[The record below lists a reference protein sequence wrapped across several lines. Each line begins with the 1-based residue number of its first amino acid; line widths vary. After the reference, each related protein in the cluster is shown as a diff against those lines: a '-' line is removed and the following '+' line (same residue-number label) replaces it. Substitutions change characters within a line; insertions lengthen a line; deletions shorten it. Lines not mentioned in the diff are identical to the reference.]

1 MKKFLVIIIY
11 LFLILHN
18 NKVYAK
24 EEILDYFI
32 TIDIQKDNSAIITE
46 KLIVNVE
53 SKKVKHGIIK
63 ELPLDNDYVYKL
75 ISVKRNQNIEPSS
88 IKIIDNIYKI
98 ITGDDN
104 YLPTFKRHF
113 FEIKYKVKN
122 IIKYTKNFNELHWN
136 VIDNKMGLN
145 IDKIRI
151 KIIMPDTIKKIG
163 QYGYINIDTDNKE
176 PLQFKN
182 NIFKSPRKILSDEN
196 ITIVLLFK
204 NLSPIFNIYNYKF
217 LYYVF
222 ITFGTLILYCL
233 ICLFFIKRKNKKLV
247 PFDRFDTIKDITPA
261 QASYIYNMG
270 DNIEKSSL
278 ISIIDMA
285 INNFI
290 IIRQDTKNKFL
301 ISKNEF
307 AEVHNEEE
315 NIFQNTYKR
324 ELRVSEENNRKIRLF
339 NERLKYYYNYDKL
352 YYFSHNLP
360 LTIIGHIIFIFSI
373 FFLLFT
379 KNNFS
384 INILDNNNN
393 YSLIL
398 FALFLSFLIY
408 VKNILKAKKIL
419 AMIMIIFILAYIN
432 NFSHNGLLLMRY
444 IMMSTFILY
453 IFKNL
458 IRNYTNEGLEII
470 THLKGIRQ
478 FIMYKD
484 ITSQYD
490 FNDME
495 KLIPY
500 AMIFDLD
507 GPFLAKLKL
516 SPIDTTKFKQSESFV
531 YNVDENMINSL
542 KEAFNRSSSHSI
554 HANPDF
560 ASVRKGFFN

>member
-11 LFLILHN
+11 LFFLILHN
-18 NKVYAK
+18 TTTYAK

-53 SKKVKHGIIK
+53 SKKIKNGITK
-63 ELPLDNDYVYKL
+63 ELPLKDDYIYKL

-88 IKIIDNIYKI
+88 IKIINNIYKI

-113 FEIKYKVKN
+113 FEIKYKVEN
-122 IIKYTKNFNELHWN
+122 IIKYTRNFNELHWN

-151 KIIMPDTIKKIG
+151 KIIMPNTIKKIG
-163 QYGYINIDTDNKE
+163 QYGYININTDNKE

-182 NIFKSPRKILSDEN
+182 NIFKSPRKIIPGED

-204 NLSPIFNIYNYKF
+204 NLTPFFNTYNYKF
-217 LYYVF
+217 LYYIVGAF
-222 ITFGTLILYCL
+222 LTIILYCM
-233 ICLFFIKRKNKKLV
+233 ICLFITKRKNKKLI
-247 PFDRFDTIKDITPA
+247 PFDRFDTIKDMTPA

-270 DNIEKSSL
+270 ENIEKSSL
-278 ISIIDMA
+278 ISIINMA

-307 AEVHNEEE
+307 AEATNEEE

-324 ELRVSEENNRKIRLF
+324 ELKVSEENNRKIRLF
-339 NERLKYYYNYDKL
+339 NERLKYYYSYNKS
-352 YYFSHNLP
+352 YYFSHNWH
-360 LTIIGHIIFIFSI
+360 LTIIGHILFIISI
-373 FFLLFT
+373 LCLLLI
-379 KNNFS
+379 KNNCSLSFVG
-384 INILDNNNN
+384 NNNT
-393 YSLIL
+393 SLIL
-398 FALFLSFLIY
+398 FALFSSSLIY
-408 VKNILKAKKIL
+408 IKNILKAKKIL
-419 AMIMIIFILAYIN
+419 GFIMLIFIFIYVN
-432 NFSHNGLLLMRY
+432 NFNSNSLLLMRY
-444 IMMSTFILY
+444 IIASTFVLY
-453 IFKNL
+453 FFKKF
-458 IRNYTNEGLEII
+458 IKNYTNEGLEII
-470 THLKGIRQ
+470 THLKGIKK

-507 GPFLAKLKL
+507 GSFLAKLKL
-516 SPIDTTKFKQSESFV
+516 SPIDETNFKQSESFV

-554 HANPDF
+554 HTNPDF
-560 ASVRKGFFN
+560 VSVRKGFFN

>member
-53 SKKVKHGIIK
+53 SKKVKHGIVK

-113 FEIKYKVKN
+113 FEIKYRVEN
-122 IIKYTKNFNELHWN
+122 IIKYTRNFNELHWN

-163 QYGYINIDTDNKE
+163 QYGYININTDNKE
-176 PLQFKN
+176 PLQFNN
-182 NIFKSPRKILSDEN
+182 NIFKSPRKIIPGED

-204 NLSPIFNIYNYKF
+204 NLTPFFNTYNYKF
-217 LYYVF
+217 LYYIVGAF
-222 ITFGTLILYCL
+222 LTIILYCM
-233 ICLFFIKRKNKKLV
+233 ICLLITKRKNKKLI
-247 PFDRFDTIKDITPA
+247 PFDRFDTIKDMTPA

-270 DNIEKSSL
+270 ENIEKSSL
-278 ISIIDMA
+278 ISIINMA

-307 AEVHNEEE
+307 SEVHNEEE

-324 ELRVSEENNRKIRLF
+324 ELKVSEENNRKIRLF
-339 NERLKYYYNYDKL
+339 NERLKYYYSYNKS
-352 YYFSHNLP
+352 YYFSHNWH
-360 LTIIGHIIFIFSI
+360 LTIIGHILFIISI
-373 FFLLFT
+373 LCLLLI
-379 KNNFS
+379 KNNCSLSFVG
-384 INILDNNNN
+384 NNNT
-393 YSLIL
+393 SLIL
-398 FALFLSFLIY
+398 FALFSSSLIY
-408 VKNILKAKKIL
+408 IKNILKAKKIL
-419 AMIMIIFILAYIN
+419 GFIMLIFIFLYIN
-432 NFSHNGLLLMRY
+432 NFNNNSLLLIRY
-444 IMMSTFILY
+444 ILASTFVLY
-453 IFKNL
+453 FFKKF
-458 IRNYTNEGLEII
+458 IKNYTNEGLEII
-470 THLKGIRQ
+470 THLKGIKQ

-516 SPIDTTKFKQSESFV
+516 SPIDETNFKQSESFI

-554 HANPDF
+554 YTNPEF
-560 ASVRKGFFN
+560 APVRKGFFN

>member
-32 TIDIQKDNSAIITE
+32 TIDIQNDNSAIITE

-53 SKKVKHGIIK
+53 TKKIKNGITK
-63 ELPLDNDYVYKL
+63 ELPLKNDYVYKL

-113 FEIKYKVKN
+113 FEIKYKVEN
-122 IIKYTKNFNELHWN
+122 IIKYTKNFNELYWN
-136 VIDNKMGLN
+136 VIDDKMGLN
-145 IDKIRI
+145 IDRIRI

-163 QYGYINIDTDNKE
+163 QYAYINIDTDSKE
-176 PLQFKN
+176 PLQFNN
-182 NIFKSPRKILSDEN
+182 NIFKSPRKISSGEN

-204 NLSPIFNIYNYKF
+204 NVKPFFNIYNYKF
-217 LYYVF
+217 LYYL
-222 ITFGTLILYCL
+222 FGAFAILLLYCI
-233 ICLFFIKRKNKKLV
+233 ICLFIIKRKNKKLV

-270 DNIEKSSL
+270 ENVEKSSF
-278 ISIIDMA
+278 ISIIDMN
-285 INNFI
+285 INKFI
-290 IIRQDTKNKFL
+290 TIRQDTKNKFL
-301 ISKNEF
+301 ISKNEL
-307 AEVHNEEE
+307 ATPSNEEE
-315 NIFQNTYKR
+315 NIFQNTYKK
-324 ELRVSEENNRKIRLF
+324 ELKVSEENNRKIRLF
-339 NERLKYYYNYDKL
+339 NERLKYYYGYNKS
-352 YYFSHNLP
+352 YYFSHNWP
-360 LTIIGHIIFIFSI
+360 LTIIGHVIFMISIIT
-373 FFLLFT
+373 LLLI
-379 KNNFS
+379 KNNCTLS
-384 INILDNNNN
+384 VVGNNNM
-393 YSLIL
+393 SLIL
-398 FALFLSFLIY
+398 FALFSSSLIY
-408 VKNILKAKKIL
+408 IKNILKAKKL
-419 AMIMIIFILAYIN
+419 LGFIMLIFIFLYIN
-432 NFSHNGLLLMRY
+432 NFNNNSLLLIRY
-444 IMMSTFILY
+444 ILASTFVLY
-453 IFKNL
+453 FFKKF
-458 IRNYTNEGLEII
+458 IRNYTSEGLEIV
-470 THLKGIRQ
+470 THLKGIKK

-516 SPIDTTKFKQSESFV
+516 SSLDTKKFLKSESFV
-531 YNVDENMINSL
+531 YNVDEHMINSL
-542 KEAFNRSSSHSI
+542 KEAFNKSSSHSI

-560 ASVRKGFFN
+560 ASVRKGFF

>member
-32 TIDIQKDNSAIITE
+32 TIDIQNDNSAIITE

-53 SKKVKHGIIK
+53 TKKIKNGITK
-63 ELPLDNDYVYKL
+63 ELPLKNDYVYKL

-113 FEIKYKVKN
+113 FEIKYKVEN
-122 IIKYTKNFNELHWN
+122 IIKYTKNFNELYWN
-136 VIDNKMGLN
+136 VIDDKMGLN
-145 IDKIRI
+145 INRIRI

-163 QYGYINIDTDNKE
+163 QYAYINIDTNSKE
-176 PLQFKN
+176 PLQFNN
-182 NIFKSPRKILSDEN
+182 NIFKSPRKISSGEN

-204 NLSPIFNIYNYKF
+204 NVKPFFNIYNYKF
-217 LYYVF
+217 LYYL
-222 ITFGTLILYCL
+222 FGAFAILLLYCI
-233 ICLFFIKRKNKKLV
+233 ICLFIIKRKNKRLV

-270 DNIEKSSL
+270 ENIEKSSL
-278 ISIIDMA
+278 ISIINMA

-324 ELRVSEENNRKIRLF
+324 ELKVSEENNRKIRLF
-339 NERLKYYYNYDKL
+339 NERLKYYYSYNKS
-352 YYFSHNLP
+352 YYFSHNWP
-360 LTIIGHIIFIFSI
+360 LTIIGHILFIISI
-373 FFLLFT
+373 LCLLLI
-379 KNNFS
+379 KNNCSLSFVG
-384 INILDNNNN
+384 NNNT
-393 YSLIL
+393 SLIL
-398 FALFLSFLIY
+398 FALFSSSLIY
-408 VKNILKAKKIL
+408 IKNILKAKKIL
-419 AMIMIIFILAYIN
+419 GFIMLIFIFIYVN
-432 NFSHNGLLLMRY
+432 NFNNNSLLLIRY
-444 IMMSTFILY
+444 ILASTFVLY
-453 IFKNL
+453 FFKKF
-458 IRNYTNEGLEII
+458 IRNYTSEGLEII
-470 THLKGIRQ
+470 THLKGIKQ

-542 KEAFNRSSSHSI
+542 KEAFNKSSSHSI